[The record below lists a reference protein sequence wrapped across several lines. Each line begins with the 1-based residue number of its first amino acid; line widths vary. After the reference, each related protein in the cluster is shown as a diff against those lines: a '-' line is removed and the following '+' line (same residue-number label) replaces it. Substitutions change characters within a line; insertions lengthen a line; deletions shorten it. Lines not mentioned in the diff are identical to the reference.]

1 MFGEHTI
8 EPLLTQ
14 AQIETRIEELAQT
27 ISRDFQDRDL
37 MVVGVLTGSFVFV
50 ADLVRRIE
58 LPLAVDFLGLS
69 SYGSGTESS
78 GIVKITKDL
87 SSPIE
92 GKDVLIIE
100 DIIDT
105 GLTMRYLLENL
116 STRQPASLRVCTLL
130 HKPSKTQMPVQIDY
144 VGFSIEDK
152 FVIGYGLDL
161 AERYRNLPYI
171 GHIVS

>member
-116 STRQPASLRVCTLL
+116 STRQPASLRVCPLL